1 VKKILFWMLAIV
13 LVIGCEEE
21 QVQLSDEEQKKK
33 DLEIIDQWL
42 IDNHITAESDSSGLR
57 YVIANLGTGAK
68 PVDSSSVTIMYTG
81 LLLVEGVMDAKSKV
95 FEQPVTPPTLKLSS
109 MIQGL
114 QIGLKLLPK
123 ASKAVFFIP
132 SGLAHGKKGVGSTV
146 PPNSN
151 LYYEIELQ
159 DVK

>member
-1 VKKILFWMLAIV
+1 MKKIFFWLIALV
-13 LVIGCEEE
+13 VVIGCEEE
-21 QVQLSDEEQKKK
+21 PVQLSDEEQKKK

-42 IDNHITAESDSSGLR
+42 IDNHITAVADSSGLR
-57 YVIANLGTGAK
+57 YVIAELGTGAK
-68 PVDSSSVTIMYTG
+68 PADSSSVTIMYTG
-81 LLLVEGVMDAKSKV
+81 LILTEGVTDAKSKV
-95 FEQPVTPPTLKLSS
+95 FEQPATPPTLKLSS

-123 ASKAVFFIP
+123 ASKAVIFIP

-151 LYYEIELQ
+151 LYYEIELK